1 MSVEVVQPNIVFDIA
16 SLMLYGTQATP
27 IRLKILLDRLFSV
40 LQHEEVLQV
49 LQGFGWTYEDYA
61 RGYILQ
67 VERLQQLPIRCKSR
81 KNNFTGR
88 KNNIYLPGVKLEKNN
103 FIGRKNNIYLPG
115 IKLEKNN
122 FTGRKNNIYLPGI
135 KLEKK

>member
-1 MSVEVVQPNIVFDIA
+1 MTALDKLGHRHIFNLGMSVEVVQPNIVFDIA

-67 VERLQQLPIRCKSR
+67 VERLLQLPVRCKTR
-81 KNNFTGR
+81 K
-88 KNNIYLPGVKLEKNN
+88 K
-103 FIGRKNNIYLPG
+103 
-115 IKLEKNN
+115 
-122 FTGRKNNIYLPGI
+122 
-135 KLEKK
+135 